1 MLQKVNEQIA
11 ECFANASECRERAK
25 STLDAATKK
34 DFLELEQRWLS
45 LAHKYE
51 IAERLAIDSP
61 LSRDD
66 RPDHIGGTALISG
79 LQSTSSR
86 IEPMS
91 VRKHVADKLLWQ
103 MLERWRRSSPELDRS
118 KFLKTVPFFNELS
131 HRQLKTVSDTMFER
145 NFETDDAPGVARSA
159 HFLDACGK
167 LPAHPLPRPLGLALP
182 RLHYRASRPIGQ

>member
-1 MLQKVNEQIA
+1 MLQKVNEEIA
-11 ECFANASECRERAK
+11 ECYANASECRERAK
-25 STLDAATKK
+25 PSLDAATKK

-51 IAERLAIDSP
+51 VAERLATDSP

-66 RPDHIGGTALISG
+66 RPNHIGETALIPG

-86 IEPMS
+86 VQPVS
-91 VRKHVADKLLWQ
+91 SRKHLADKLLWQ

-118 KFLKTVPFFNELS
+118 KFLKTVPFFDELS

-145 NFETDDAPGVARSA
+145 NFEPDELIFTE
-159 HFLDACGK
+159 
-167 LPAHPLPRPLGLALP
+167 
-182 RLHYRASRPIGQ
+182 GQQEGCC